1 MSMTD
6 PISDLLVR
14 IRNGHMADHQTVKV
28 PASKIKADI
37 VRILKDEGYIED
49 FGISEDSCQG
59 TIEIDLKYARSGE
72 PAISGMQRLSRPG
85 RRYYAGKDEIPKV
98 LNGLGITV
106 VSTSKGVMTG
116 SRCRRAGVGGE
127 VLCNIW

>member
-14 IRNGHMADHQTVKV
+14 IRNAAHGQARDREGAGVQ
-28 PASKIKADI
+28 DEGEI

-59 TIEIDLKYARSGE
+59 TIEIDLKY
-72 PAISGMQRLSRPG
+72 G
-85 RRYYAGKDEIPKV
+85 R
-98 LNGLGITV
+98 
-106 VSTSKGVMTG
+106 
-116 SRCRRAGVGGE
+116 
-127 VLCNIW
+127 